1 MDKINTPVYLYYNI
15 IHFEKRKAKKIDFCK
30 IFCFTNKAL
39 SIIMLIMANW
49 GLAELRLAEAVR
61 VTEDQTD
68 AREGTAEVLDF

>member
-1 MDKINTPVYLYYNI
+1 MEPTWLHLFFKCFL
-15 IHFEKRKAKKIDFCK
+15 
-30 IFCFTNKAL
+30 FTNKAL